1 MQAELTVEKEK
12 PITKVL
18 LVQSA
23 GFLVIIALS
32 WFDELI
38 DLRSLI
44 LGDHPYISDFRESA
58 LEMLLVLAVWFVVA
72 GATRRLIR
80 RVYYL
85 EGFARVC
92 AWCHHISFKGS
103 WVRLEEFLE
112 QGFDTPTTHSMCPK
126 CVRVQKAAIE
136 AARNAARERSIQG
149 GQPEPGTVS

>member
-1 MQAELTVEKEK
+1 MDRQK

-23 GFLVIIALS
+23 GFLAIIALS
-32 WFDELI
+32 WFDEFV

-58 LEMLLVLAVWFVVA
+58 LEMLMVLAVWFVVA
-72 GATRRLIR
+72 GATRRLIQ

-92 AWCHHISFKGS
+92 AWCHHICYKGT
-103 WVRLEEFLE
+103 WVRFEEFLE
-112 QGFDTPTTHSMCPK
+112 QGFDTPTTHGMCPR
-126 CVRVQKAAIE
+126 CERAQKAALE
-136 AARNAARERSIQG
+136 QARKAANDRTQGDDPAAGAAKQKGE
-149 GQPEPGTVS
+149 